1 MDKKILLLLIAA
13 LASGCTTASWDGFF
27 YAAPTP
33 ATHLITG
40 QLIAELARDQK

>member
-1 MDKKILLLLIAA
+1 MDKKILVLLILA
-13 LASGCTTASWDGFF
+13 LASGCTTESWDRFF
-27 YAAPTP
+27 YAEATP